1 MAEVGEHYRRVRLR
15 LTDLLRGIG
24 DDDWS
29 VPVPACPGWTVH
41 DVLSH
46 VVGIVEDV
54 NAGLITGPPDESQT
68 AAQVERHRHDGP
80 ADMLDRW
87 TDLGE
92 PFEQLVTAVQAW
104 PAALDVLSHEHDIRA
119 ALDRPGAR
127 DDELV
132 LTAARQMIEFIDVEG
147 TLTVD
152 LGDQTVCSARKP
164 GPDYRLRATRSRSSG
179 SAWAAGAATRSPG
192 STGPATP
199 RACSTTSSSSA
210 LRRTPCPNR
219 PVSRRW
225 GRRRRR

>member
-132 LTAARQMIEFIDVEG
+132 LTAARQMIELIDVDG

-152 LGDQTVCSARKP
+152 LGVQTVCSARKP
-164 GPDYRLRATRSRSSG
+164 GPDYRLRATPFEVFRFRLGRRSRDQV
-179 SAWAAGAATRSPG
+179 AGLDWSCDPEG
-192 STGPATP
+192 VLDDLFVFGPASEP
-199 RACSTTSSSSA
+199 LSE
-210 LRRTPCPNR
+210 
-219 PVSRRW
+219 
-225 GRRRRR
+225 